1 MQKDNFGRRLTR
13 LARIGEA
20 LALLGAVGVGGF
32 SLATWFDQAALT
44 AGLTSGLPQMP
55 MPTGSTLLVAY
66 LISLVPAAIFVIAM
80 LQAWLLFALLK
91 RGRIFVPAV
100 PQALSRLG
108 AWAVASAVAGMVV
121 RTVLGLV
128 LTADGPA
135 GTRALVIGIGSN
147 EIASL
152 VMALLLFTFALLM
165 REAIALDEDSRG
177 IV

>member
-1 MQKDNFGRRLTR
+1 MQNENLRPKLRQLSG
-13 LARIGEA
+13 IGEA

-32 SLATWFDQAALT
+32 SVATWFDQAALIS
-44 AGLTSGLPQMP
+44 ALTTGLPRMP
-55 MPTGSTLLVAY
+55 LPAGNTLLTAY

-80 LQAWLLFALLK
+80 LQAWRLFALLK
-91 RGRIFVPAV
+91 RGRIFIPAV
-100 PQALSRLG
+100 PQALSLLG

-128 LTADGPA
+128 LTADGPP
-135 GTRALVIGIGSN
+135 GTRALVIGVGSN

-152 VMALLLFTFALLM
+152 VMALLLFTFAVLM